1 MSVKDLIEKS
11 LGHLTKP
18 LPQRIYNLKGS
29 LLPLLLCLVDKSFMA
44 ITETEDEA
52 VSVFNGYEY
61 FSKLMG
67 KRPAIYF
74 PESIDAETAGRQI
87 EILLNAENDSS
98 FILTL
103 TSFTAQ
109 VTGRAAITGQAIELR
124 AGEEFPREYL
134 NETLTAMGYKK
145 VSMVVDEGEFSLRNY
160 IFDIYPPG
168 RKNPVRVEFFGD
180 EIDSIRAFDV
190 NTQKTIEKLHGESI
204 LPLSQGGGTEYLFES
219 FDIKHLFFINDS
231 KAKAME
237 FIADFKNAPPSTVL
251 SGLAID
257 TEGVDAGALQLNG
270 MGILTEERK
279 SISELPAAIA
289 LVSKAAQVMLV
300 SKTAAQSERIRELFA
315 EVSMSI
321 PLVSERRAFAEY
333 DGNIFV
339 VTGTLNEGF
348 YLDGLLVLTETE
360 LFGEVRRP
368 KKYRKAAKGELLR
381 SVDDLK
387 PGDYIVHNEHGIGLF
402 EGLRLESAEDFT
414 YDMLAIQYADGARLY
429 VPVYGIGLVK
439 KYHASE
445 GVVPRIDKLGGKTW
459 AAVKRKVRKNIEELA
474 QKLIA
479 HYAQR
484 EITPAF
490 AVSADAHLH
499 QEFDTFFP
507 YEPTPDQLS
516 ATAEIKCDMESD
528 KPMDRLLCGDV
539 GYGKTEVAM
548 RAAFKAVFDGK
559 QVAVLVPTTI
569 LCEQH
574 YMTFKE
580 RFSPFPVSIDYVS
593 RFKNKSQTEGTLL
606 MVSKGE
612 VDIIIGTQA
621 LLAKKVNIPNLALL
635 IIDEEHRFGVAQKEK
650 IKELKRGVHCLTL
663 SATPIPRTLQMS
675 LSGIWTMSTIETPPE
690 ERQAVRTF
698 VLNFDKNIIKEAI
711 GRELH
716 RNGQVFFVHNR
727 IADIDKYAVMIKSFF
742 PDKTVAVAHGQ
753 MKEHELEDRM
763 LKFMKKETDVLVSTS
778 IIGSG
783 IDVPSANTI
792 IVNRADMMGLADLY
806 QLRGR
811 VGRSNV
817 RAYAYL
823 ITPGEDAMTG
833 DAKKRLTA
841 IAELSYLGAGLRLAM
856 RDMEIRGAGNLLGP
870 QQSGHIYA
878 LGFDTYMELLEEE
891 VAKQR
896 GTPIKREFDP
906 TVDLRIQA
914 LIPEDYIED
923 VGLRLN
929 FYRRVATVKD
939 EDALHELKDEMRD
952 RFGTIPDTVDNLLG
966 VVRVKLLCKT
976 LKLET
981 VKRFGQ
987 KIVVTAAEDAGL
999 DVEHLL
1005 TLRKVS
1011 GNNIKILS
1019 NGFEFSPANFKKD
1032 LIINELAGV
1041 FRKLIE
1047 KTPIS

>member
-1 MSVKDLIEKS
+1 MSVKDLIEKR
-11 LGHLTKP
+11 LAHCLTKP
-18 LPQRIYNLKGS
+18 LPQRVYNLKGS
-29 LLPLLLCLVDKSFMA
+29 LLPLLLALTDEPFMA
-44 ITETEDEA
+44 VTDSEEEA
-52 VSVFNGYEY
+52 VSLFEGYSY

-67 KRPAIYF
+67 KPSAIYF
-74 PESIDAETAGRQI
+74 PESLDAATSGKQI
-87 EILLNAENDSS
+87 EILLNAQHDSS

-103 TSFTAQ
+103 ASFTVQ
-109 VTGRAAITGQAIELR
+109 VADRNVITTQSIVLR

-134 NETLTAMGYKK
+134 NETLSAMGYKRAA
-145 VSMVVDEGEFSLRNY
+145 MVVDEGEFSIRNY
-160 IFDIYPPG
+160 IFDIFPPG

-180 EIDSIRAFDV
+180 EIDSVRAFDAD
-190 NTQKTIEKLHGESI
+190 TQKTIEKLDSETI
-204 LPLSQGGGTEYLFES
+204 LPLTQGGGTCYLFET
-219 FDIKHLFFINDS
+219 FDTKRLFFINDA
-231 KAKAME
+231 KAKGTE
-237 FIADFKNAPPSTVL
+237 FITDIKNAPPYTIL
-251 SGLAID
+251 SSIAVD
-257 TEGVDAGALQLNG
+257 TEGIDAGALSLNG
-270 MGILTEERK
+270 LGVLFEERK
-279 SISELPAAIA
+279 SISELPATIQAIA
-289 LVSKAAQVMLV
+289 NSTQVMMV
-300 SKTAAQSERIRELFA
+300 SKTVAQSERLRELFA
-315 EVSMSI
+315 EATMDI
-321 PLVSERRAFAEY
+321 PLVAEQKAFSDYE
-333 DGNIFV
+333 GNVFV
-339 VTGTLNEGF
+339 VTGALNGGF
-348 YLDGLLVLTETE
+348 YLDGLLVLTELE
-360 LFGEVRRP
+360 LFGEVKRP
-368 KKYRKAAKGELLR
+368 KKYRGSTKGEILR
-381 SVDDLK
+381 TADDLK

-402 EGLRLESAEDFT
+402 EELRRESAEDFN

-429 VPVYGIGLVK
+429 VPVYGIEQVK
-439 KYHASE
+439 KYRASE
-445 GVVPRIDKLGGKTW
+445 GVTPRLDKLGGKTW

-490 AVSADAHLH
+490 AVSVDSHMH

-507 YEPTPDQLS
+507 YEPTQDQLS
-516 ATAEIKCDMESD
+516 ATEEIKRSMESD

-548 RAAFKAVFDGK
+548 RAAFKAVFDSK
-559 QVAVLVPTTI
+559 QVMVLVPTTI

-580 RFSPFPVSIDYVS
+580 RFSPFPVSVDYVS
-593 RFKNKSQTEGTLL
+593 RFKTKVEIEGALL
-606 MVSKGE
+606 RASKGE
-612 VDIIIGTQA
+612 VDILIGTQA
-621 LLAKKVNIPNLALL
+621 LLSKKVDVPNLALL

-698 VLNFDKNIIKEAI
+698 VISFDKNIIKEAI

-716 RNGQVFFVHNR
+716 RHGQVFFVHNR
-727 IADIDKYAVMIKSFF
+727 ISDIDKYAAMVKSLF
-742 PDKTVAVAHGQ
+742 PDSAVAVAHGQ
-753 MKEHELEDRM
+753 MHERELEDKM
-763 LKFMKKETDVLVSTS
+763 LKFMKHEIDVLVSTS

-823 ITPGEDAMTG
+823 ITPSEDAMTG
-833 DAKKRLTA
+833 DAKKRMMA
-841 IAELSYLGAGLRLAM
+841 IQELSYLGAGLRLAM

-896 GTPIKREFDP
+896 GTFIEREFEP

-929 FYRRVATVKD
+929 FYRRVAAVKD
-939 EDALHELKDEMRD
+939 EDALIALKDEMRD
-952 RFGTIPDTVDNLLG
+952 RFGAIPDVVENLLG
-966 VVRVKLLCKT
+966 VVRVKQLCRA
-976 LKLET
+976 LKIEL
-981 VKRFGQ
+981 VKRVGQ
-987 KIVVTAAEDAGL
+987 KIVVTASEDAAL
-999 DVEHLL
+999 NVENLQKL
-1005 TLRKVS
+1005 GRVK
-1011 GNNIKILS
+1011 NIKFLKS
-1019 NGFEFSPANFKKD
+1019 GFEFSPTDFKKD
-1032 LIINELAGV
+1032 AIISE
-1041 FRKLIE
+1041 LIE
-1047 KTPIS
+1047 LFMSFV